1 MAPSY
6 FEGYGLRVPLTRV
19 GQKRLHARS
28 ASELTSKCKKDLFNI
43 AKDITNGQASK
54 LKFPSRSELA
64 LYIEKVETLA
74 LGPHPNTT
82 LPCKFTIVV
91 SDRRTN
97 STSATKKEDLIE
109 ALGLK
114 KAAQRAKC
122 NKVKKDAP
130 QREPASK
137 KASPPP
143 QNKVFS
149 QSILPPS
156 ARDKK
161 SEQRSTPVQQATPP
175 ASPPWGQTA
184 PKPVSVQSQILLH
197 APLESAKV
205 AQKSN
210 KRKYDSED
218 PAQTPLKKT
227 RVTSIP
233 SVNAPRTFRMS
244 TTVVTKA
251 LVVDAP
257 TTPLVSA
264 EQADQDRADAPTPP
278 LPTPVAALSR
288 PAREKQK
295 DLDVSPKEE
304 RDSFSAIEDLG
315 GDTVVA
321 PAETT
326 DKRAACF
333 TSKPHNTLELPITHT
348 CHAQGDLLCL
358 SDPSSDEQASKT
370 EPEQPFLKPGIHGR
384 GGDFEH
390 DPDRATGR
398 GHQVDPRDLA
408 RRRVYDARYWTSKNQ
423 VLFFPWLDREPRHRA
438 FENVEGLK
446 QLRRD
451 ELWIRAYREKY
462 PGEVVGHLWDCGCE
476 MVGDGE
482 ESEEE

>member
-6 FEGYGLRVPLTRV
+6 FGGYGLRVPLTRV

-54 LKFPSRSELA
+54 LKFPSKSELA

-130 QREPASK
+130 QRKPASK
-137 KASPPP
+137 KALPPP
-143 QNKVFS
+143 QNKVFA
-149 QSILPPS
+149 QSIVPPS

-175 ASPPWGQTA
+175 ASPPWGRTA
-184 PKPVSVQSQILLH
+184 PKPVSLQRQILRH
-197 APLESAKV
+197 APFESAKA

-210 KRKYDSED
+210 KRKYDSEGA
-218 PAQTPLKKT
+218 AQTPLKKT

-233 SVNAPRTFRMS
+233 LVDAPRPFRVNI
-244 TTVVTKA
+244 TVVTKA

-257 TTPLVSA
+257 TTPLVST
-264 EQADQDRADAPTPP
+264 EPADQDRVDAPTPP
-278 LPTPVAALSR
+278 LPTPEAALSR
-288 PAREKQK
+288 PAREEQK
-295 DLDVSPKEE
+295 DLDVSSKGE
-304 RDSFSAIEDLG
+304 RDSFSATQHLG
-315 GDTVVA
+315 GDTVVM

-333 TSKPHNTLELPITHT
+333 TSKSHNISELPTTHT

-358 SDPSSDEQASKT
+358 SGPASDEQASKT

-384 GGDFEH
+384 GGDFEC
-390 DPDRATGR
+390 DPDRTTGR

-423 VLFFPWLDREPRHRA
+423 VLFFPCNLFNEAGSLLRLLCQASSLDRDAIALFTMDRA
-438 FENVEGLK
+438 
-446 QLRRD
+446 
-451 ELWIRAYREKY
+451 
-462 PGEVVGHLWDCGCE
+462 
-476 MVGDGE
+476 
-482 ESEEE
+482 